1 MKRCISLI
9 TIVLTFLPIG
19 SNSQKSPPGTVRDID
34 GNVYKTVKI
43 GNQWCMAENLKVTR
57 NPQGKPITGY
67 YYMDDPL
74 TYGIY
79 GMLYTWTAAMGGS
92 SRENAQGIAPDGWH
106 IPSARDW
113 EELVQTLGGE
123 DKVAEQIKV
132 GGSTGFNAYLSGVA
146 DYKGSYV
153 YFDKYAMFWS
163 STSTNEERAYHM
175 GISKKNK
182 WDKFAAKKN
191 GRIHIRCIKDN

>member
-1 MKRCISLI
+1 MNSRH
-9 TIVLTFLPIG
+9 LT
-19 SNSQKSPPGTVRDID
+19 R
-34 GNVYKTVKI
+34 
-43 GNQWCMAENLKVTR
+43 
-57 NPQGKPITGY
+57 
-67 YYMDDPL
+67 
-74 TYGIY
+74 
-79 GMLYTWTAAMGGS
+79 
-92 SRENAQGIAPDGWH
+92 H

-123 DKVAEQIKV
+123 DTVAEQIKV
-132 GGSTGFNAYLSGVA
+132 GGSTGFNAYLSGGA

-175 GISKKNK
+175 GISHNNK

-191 GRIHIRCIKDN
+191 SRIHIRCIKDN